1 MATGRTVP
9 GTVSAFY
16 SVGER
21 HAVFLYPYGMAY
33 LRGRLVRKC
42 DRAYCSSRTDI
53 AASRTFRA
61 AVTAF
66 VAHFR
71 LHQPHQVGS
80 GTKHLV
86 RTCRHAQLAGGA
98 VPGKMLRAP
107 CTRRHDRRIA
117 VRNLF
122 VFDDCQSAVYLLF
135 LCLQGNGCC
144 HQSGCGKEAAPGR
157 PFAFVCGGSFRFR
170 FPDALLAEGSRR
182 KTDGSPC
189 GICRCSPC
197 RPRSG
202 CNRCSGGRCRCTK
215 PCSYGR
221 TACSLHTCRCQSQ
234 ASATTTGRRIP
245 VRFLP
250 DRLCCNMSVRSATPA
265 CIL

>member
-1 MATGRTVP
+1 MSFDIDCAEGACRTEILAGSATDAPLFVHDRNLWRTGVAGIRRHHLNGTGRTVP

-21 HAVFLYPYGMAY
+21 HAVFLYPYGVAY

-107 CTRRHDRRIA
+107 CARRHDRRIA

-157 PFAFVCGGSFRFR
+157 PFAFVCGGVS
-170 FPDALLAEGSRR
+170 GSVFLMLFLR
-182 KTDGSPC
+182 KEAGEKLMAPLWHL
-189 GICRCSPC
+189 PM
-197 RPRSG
+197 
-202 CNRCSGGRCRCTK
+202 
-215 PCSYGR
+215 
-221 TACSLHTCRCQSQ
+221 QSMQ
-234 ASATTTGRRIP
+234 ATQ
-245 VRFLP
+245 
-250 DRLCCNMSVRSATPA
+250 RL
-265 CIL
+265 